1 MKTTKE
7 FVMQYTLQKSRQTC
21 KKSLLRKIA
30 LLHQERDRKKIHCFK
45 KLSLGQFSA
54 YDNHQSELRIRYDF
68 SDLYSL
74 LILPSKWGLFAKVLI
89 CLVLR
94 NFSVE
99 FIDRIET
106 SSSTKPIIVP
116 SSMKCAKNLLI
127 TSSCCNSH
135 QVKLS
140 SSSSNNQPIDTDSK
154 NPIHQTSRQQI
165 QIEPPFSTLSLSCKT
180 HSSLLTSSVVKC
192 C

>member
-1 MKTTKE
+1 MTIIS
-7 FVMQYTLQKSRQTC
+7 QKS
-21 KKSLLRKIA
+21 
-30 LLHQERDRKKIHCFK
+30 
-45 KLSLGQFSA
+45 G
-54 YDNHQSELRIRYDF
+54 
-68 SDLYSL
+68 SDMTFRSI

-89 CLVLR
+89 RLELR

-99 FIDRIET
+99 FIDRIGT

-140 SSSSNNQPIDTDSK
+140 SSSSNNQPIDTDTK

-180 HSSLLTSSVVKC
+180 HSSLLTSSVVNC
-192 C
+192 CWLWGVAWKTRSMAAATPFSNLKVCNQGWN